1 MAEII
6 PPLNRQTLS
15 RMTAGEKRVARRL
28 QPLLED
34 DYLVWYDIPVGKTR
48 RYPDFIILHP
58 DRGLLFLEVKDWKPQ
73 TLKNVSQTSVE
84 LLTDKGLV
92 TASHPLDQA
101 RQYTYAVINKLL
113 GDAMLREASGSHKGK
128 LIIPY
133 GWGVVFTNITRKQIQ
148 SAIPDAEREVLIPD
162 HLAIYK
168 DDLSESVDPEALQSQ
183 LWGMFHY
190 RFGERLTLPQI
201 DRIRWH
207 LFPEI
212 RIDHAGQAELFA
224 APGDDNESSKETLPD
239 IVKVMDIQ
247 QELLARSLGEG
258 HRVVHGVSGSG
269 KTLILGYRCLY
280 LAQATG
286 RPILVLCFNITLAAK
301 LRSFISAK
309 GVGDHV
315 QIYHFHDWCG
325 QQLRTY
331 HVDLVDSDKP
341 DYERQVDSVIRG
353 VEKGQIPRA
362 QYGALLID
370 EGHDFEA
377 DWLKLVVQMVDPET
391 NSLLLLYD
399 DAQSIYKQSGN
410 RLGFSLS
417 SVGIQASGRTTIL
430 RLNYRNTREILRF
443 SYEFARHYLDPGASK
458 SEEIPLVEPEAAG
471 KSGDQPVVRQ
481 FDSFEKEAGFAAQC
495 VRKWIENGVPRN
507 EIVILHP
514 KKRQGATV
522 AKELKKA
529 GIPYSLLNTSRSK
542 KRYDPQEDNIAV
554 MTLHSSKGLEFP
566 RVIVV
571 GTGQLNDSEENRAV
585 HARLLYVGMT
595 RAQDY
600 LLMTTSG
607 GNRYSQELLEAAA
620 C

>member
-1 MAEII
+1 MAKII

-28 QPLLED
+28 QSLLED
-34 DYLVWYDIPVGKTR
+34 DYLVWYDIPVGKTP

-58 DRGLLFLEVKDWKPQ
+58 DRGLLFLEVKDWKLQ
-73 TLKNVSQTSVE
+73 TLNNVSQTSVE

-92 TASHPLDQA
+92 TAPHPLDQA

-113 GDAMLREASGSHKGK
+113 CDPMLREASGAHKGK

-148 SAIPDAEREVLIPD
+148 SATPDAEREVLIPD
-162 HLAIYK
+162 HLTIYK
-168 DDLSESVDPEALQSQ
+168 DDISESVDPEALQSQ

-224 APGDDNESSKETLPD
+224 APGEDTESAKETLPD

-280 LAQATG
+280 LAQATS

-377 DWLKLVVQMVDPET
+377 DWLKLVVQMVDPDT

-430 RLNYRNTREILRF
+430 RLNYRNTREILQF
-443 SYEFARHYLDPGASK
+443 SYEFARHYLDPGAAK

-471 KSGDQPVVRQ
+471 KSGEKPVVRQ

-522 AKELKKA
+522 AKALENA
-529 GIPYSLLNTSRSK
+529 GIPCSLLDTSRSK
-542 KRYDPQEDNIAV
+542 KRYDPQEDKIAV

-571 GTGQLNDSEENRAV
+571 GTGQLDDSEDKRAV
-585 HARLLYVGMT
+585 NARLLYVGMT